1 MKNKFSNLSNE
12 ELIGELNKN
21 LAENDMI
28 FQEILDR
35 EDDGRMKREYD
46 PFTKGFIHRV
56 NSYPLNVKTTE

>member
-1 MKNKFSNLSNE
+1 MKNKFSNLTNE

-35 EDDGRMKREYD
+35 EEDGRMKREYD
-46 PFTKGFIHRV
+46 PSTKAFIHKI
-56 NSYPLNVKTTE
+56 NSYPLNVKTT